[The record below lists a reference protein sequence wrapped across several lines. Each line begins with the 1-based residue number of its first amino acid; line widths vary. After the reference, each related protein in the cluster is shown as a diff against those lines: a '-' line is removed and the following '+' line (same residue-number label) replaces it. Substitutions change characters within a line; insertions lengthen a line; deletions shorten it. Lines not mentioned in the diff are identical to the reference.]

1 MTEQIVSSFN
11 LFVDTDRGEAS
22 GASAGDNFN
31 LHLNTVGVQAD
42 KGQQLRLTLNN
53 FNMYKT
59 FPNVNANNS
68 KVRVITYPPS
78 LFAPG
83 AALPPSIDNIDLTH
97 QNYGTVAD
105 IAADFAEKL
114 RGVIESQIRVKTVQ
128 PNLNVTLITVGPT
141 AGAVAATTNNIISMT
156 FTTSISHTLTAG
168 HLVIQCQESDGDSYA
183 LLGGDRITYPT
194 DETTSSFDV
203 TFPTATTIQVN
214 CRYPALRSTSQ
225 YVYLRTDLISNT
237 LETSSLTAATLA
249 GNHISDVHH
258 SNILARVPID
268 TEFIHFDAKTGREY
282 FLDVKQ
288 KHLQTVRFYLTDEH
302 NRPLPKISAAHSV
315 SGNFSFSMVV
325 RVDVIQT
332 RAPNERFTPDPVR
345 TVPAR
350 FSAPMIEP

>member
-68 KVRVITYPPS
+68 KVRVIMD
-78 LFAPG
+78 AG
-83 AALPPSIDNIDLTH
+83 AVALSTDNIDLTH
-97 QNYGTVAD
+97 QNYGTVAN
-105 IAADFAEKL
+105 IATDFAEKL
-114 RGVIESQIRVKTVQ
+114 RGVFESQLRVQLTSSTLTV
-128 PNLNVTLITVGPT
+128 TSTTVGPT

-168 HLVIQCQESDGDSYA
+168 DLVIQCLESDGDSYA
-183 LLGGDRITYPT
+183 LLGGDRITDPT
-194 DETTSSFDV
+194 DTTTSSFNV
-203 TFPTATTIQVN
+203 TFPTAATIQVN
-214 CRYPALRSTSQ
+214 CRYPAQRSTSQ

-268 TEFIHFDAKTGREY
+268 TEFIHFDANTGREY

-345 TVPAR
+345 NVPAR